1 MGLRYIASCS
11 IQVGICDTSVTLLLW
26 KIEWESN
33 VISPDSL
40 TAFVRERSFRCEFV
54 CSWRP
59 VMDRLGPVFLGE
71 ASPSHART
79 CIPVL
84 VAVEH

>member
-1 MGLRYIASCS
+1 MF
-11 IQVGICDTSVTLLLW
+11 
-26 KIEWESN
+26 
-33 VISPDSL
+33 SPDSL

-54 CSWRP
+54 CAWRP